1 MIFKWFWMIFTWF
14 GMVVGAFPHFW
25 YWGTYAGVLK
35 DEKHVWWKNTKF
47 LETFFL
53 KETGLIK
60 IQTQIRVVK
69 IRITSV
75 RIFCLRQMSK
85 INFIRRRFIICS
97 CSAFSQIFRE
107 IGFGRFGP
115 LKNHLDISL
124 GAFWSQF
131 RPLSFIK
138 NQFRTGF
145 SSKNIKI
152 KKIWQ
157 NLK

>member
-1 MIFKWFWMIFTWF
+1 MS
-14 GMVVGAFPHFW
+14 
-25 YWGTYAGVLK
+25 
-35 DEKHVWWKNTKF
+35 DEKTRNSLKLFT
-47 LETFFL
+47 L

-69 IRITSV
+69 IQITSV

-124 GAFWSQF
+124 GAFRSQF
-131 RPLSFIK
+131 RAPSFIK
-138 NQFRTGF
+138 NRFWTGF
-145 SSKNIKI
+145 LSKFHFLGGGGHTGVRG
-152 KKIWQ
+152 WGGVGWGGDAGGARERY
-157 NLK
+157 LH